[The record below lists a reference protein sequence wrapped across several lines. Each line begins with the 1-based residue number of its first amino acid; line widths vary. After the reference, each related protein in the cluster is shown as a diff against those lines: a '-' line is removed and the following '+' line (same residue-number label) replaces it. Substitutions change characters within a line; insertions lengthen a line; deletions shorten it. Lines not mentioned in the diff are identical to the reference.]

1 MIQPEQSPGPQ
12 RARIGKEGS
21 VMTPPVFVGIDVAK
35 DSLDVCVLP
44 SGDSRHY
51 GTSAKEVA
59 ALRRWLRR
67 LGPRLIVL
75 EATGGYGTTL
85 AAELQEVGL
94 PVAIVNPRQVRD
106 FARALGVL
114 AKTDA
119 IDARVLALFAQK
131 IEPPARPLPDAQSRQ
146 IKALVARRR
155 QLVGLRTAERNRL
168 TRTDIADVQASIQDV
183 LGTIEQQLKDTD
195 RRIHQAIIASP
206 LWMEKATLL
215 ESVPG
220 LGRVT
225 TAALLAELPELGQ
238 LTRREIAALVGV
250 APMNRDSGTL
260 RGRRLITGGRTAVR
274 NALYMATLVATQHN
288 PVIRAHYKHLCGIG
302 KKKIVALVAC
312 MRKLIVILNAM
323 VRKNQT
329 WEPRI
334 S

>member
-1 MIQPEQSPGPQ
+1 
-12 RARIGKEGS
+12 
-21 VMTPPVFVGIDVAK
+21 MTPPVFVGIDVAK
-35 DSLDVCVLP
+35 ESFDVCVLP
-44 SGDSRHY
+44 SENARHY
-51 GTSAKEVA
+51 GTSTKEIH
-59 ALRRWLRR
+59 ALRSWLRR
-67 LGPRLIVL
+67 LRPQLIVL

-85 AAELQEVGL
+85 AAELQEGEL
-94 PVAIVNPRQVRD
+94 AVAIVNPRQVRA

-131 IEPPARPLPDAQSRQ
+131 IEPPARPLADAQARQ

-168 TRTDIADVQASIQDV
+168 TRTDIVEVQESIHDV
-183 LGTIEQQLKDTD
+183 LETIEQQLQDTD
-195 RRIHQAIIASP
+195 QRIHQAIVNSP
-206 LWMEKATLL
+206 MWLEKASLL

-225 TAALLAELPELGQ
+225 TSALLAELPELGQ

-274 NALYMATLVATQHN
+274 NALYMATLVATRFN
-288 PVIRAHYKHLCGIG
+288 PVIRAHYDRLCGSG

-323 VRKNQT
+323 VRNNQP
-329 WEPRI
+329 WQPRI
-334 S
+334 A